1 MISSAAES
9 LKLSDFDYDL
19 PESLIAQEPCA
30 VRDQSRLMV
39 LNRQTGTVYHHVFSD
54 IEKYLV
60 PGDLLVL
67 NITKVFPCRL
77 LAKKPGGGRGEIFLL
92 TERGMNIWNAL
103 VKGSSLSVKQ

>member
-1 MISSAAES
+1 MISSAADC
-9 LKLSDFDYDL
+9 LKLSDFDFDL

-39 LNRQTGTVYHHVFSD
+39 LNRKSGAIEHRIFTD

-67 NITKVFPCRL
+67 NNTKVFPCRL
-77 LAKKPGGGRGEIFLL
+77 SMKKTGRRQGRDIP
-92 TERGMNIWNAL
+92 
-103 VKGSSLSVKQ
+103 SC